1 VNLLDWLFDAT
12 LHIGSKEILWREIV
26 GNAFGLAS
34 AVGGMR
40 RRVWAW
46 PVGIAGNVLLF
57 TVFLGAV
64 FDTPQQKDLYGQ
76 AGRQIFFVAVS
87 LWGWYRWRQSQERG
101 GAGDGGAI
109 APRWATWGERVQLV
123 LLYAVGTA
131 FFWWLFGIIGSYGRL
146 TEAWILTG
154 SMLATYGMA
163 RGWVE
168 FWLIWIAVDAVGV
181 PTLVNAGFYPSAVLY
196 GFYGVFCVA
205 GFVTWMRVQRRLSA
219 AVPAES
225 VAAGEAVGPA

>member
-1 VNLLDWLFDAT
+1 MDVLTWLFEAR
-12 LHIGSKEILWREIV
+12 LSLGSAHILWREVI

-76 AGRQIFFVAVS
+76 AGRQVFFVAVS
-87 LWGWYRWRQSQERG
+87 LWGWYRWKQSRDA
-101 GAGDGGAI
+101 AGTRDGGAI
-109 APRWATWGERVQLV
+109 TPRWATTAQRAQLV
-123 LLYAVGTA
+123 VLYALGTA
-131 FFWWLFGIIGSYGRL
+131 LFWWLFGIIGSYGRL

-154 SMLATYGMA
+154 SILATYGMA

-181 PTLVNAGFYPSAVLY
+181 PTLVNAGFYPSALLY
-196 GFYGVFCVA
+196 GFYGAFCAA
-205 GFVTWMRVQRRLSA
+205 GFLVWVRNGDGLTGDQR
-219 AVPAES
+219 VPAM
-225 VAAGEAVGPA
+225 EAVS

>member
-1 VNLLDWLFDAT
+1 MDLLDWLFDAT

-34 AVGGMR
+34 ALGGMR

-64 FDTPQQKDLYGQ
+64 FDTPQEQTLWGQ
-76 AGRQIFFVAVS
+76 AGRQVFFVAVS
-87 LWGWYRWRQSQERG
+87 VWGWYRWKQARDGG

-109 APRWATWGERVQLV
+109 APRWATWAERAQLV
-123 LLYAVGTA
+123 ALYAVGTV

-154 SMLATYGMA
+154 SILATYGMA

-168 FWLIWIAVDAVGV
+168 FWLVWIAVDAVGV

-196 GFYGVFCVA
+196 GFYGAFCVA
-205 GFVTWMRVQRRLSA
+205 GFVTWLRVRRRLDELVTA
-219 AVPAES
+219 DA
-225 VAAGEAVGPA
+225 VAAGDVVGSS

>member
-1 VNLLDWLFDAT
+1 MNPVEWLFDAE
-12 LHIGSKEILWREIV
+12 LHLGSSTILWREIV

-46 PVGIAGNVLLF
+46 PVGIVGNVLLF

-64 FDTPQQKDLYGQ
+64 FDTPQEQNLWGQ
-76 AGRQIFFVAVS
+76 AGRQVFFVALS
-87 LWGWYRWRQSQERG
+87 LWGWQRWRQTARTG
-101 GAGDGGAI
+101 TAGRGAGVQ
-109 APRWATWGERVQLV
+109 PRWATWGERAQLAV
-123 LLYAVGTA
+123 LYVAGTA
-131 FFWWLFGIIGSYGRL
+131 LFWWLFGIIGSYGRL

-168 FWLIWIAVDAVGV
+168 FWLIWISVDAVGV
-181 PTLVNAGFYPSAVLY
+181 PTLIRAQLYPSALLY
-196 GFYGVFCVA
+196 AVYG
-205 GFVTWMRVQRRLSA
+205 GFVVWGFVVWLRVARDAGPTRLDD
-219 AVPAES
+219 PAT
-225 VAAGEAVGPA
+225 EAVG

>member
-1 VNLLDWLFDAT
+1 MDPLSWLFDAT

-34 AVGGMR
+34 ALGGMR

-57 TVFLGAV
+57 TVFVGAV
-64 FDTPQQKDLYGQ
+64 FDTPQETTLWGQ

-87 LWGWYRWRQSQERG
+87 VWGWYRWKQSRDHG

-109 APRWATWGERVQLV
+109 APRWATWAERAQLV

-154 SMLATYGMA
+154 SILATYGMA

-168 FWLIWIAVDAVGV
+168 FWLVWIAVDLVGV

-196 GFYGVFCVA
+196 GFYGVFCLA
-205 GFVTWMRVQRRLSA
+205 GFVTWLRVRRRLDERVTA
-219 AVPAES
+219 DA
-225 VAAGEAVGPA
+225 VAAGDVVASP